1 MKSVV
6 LSWIIIK
13 QWGLAQEKKGKGE
26 EGEGCVEI
34 LGLGAVVPF
43 FFCYKEKAYQLG
55 MIKESKAQVQPL
67 WRVSRGKAT
76 RIQGSN
82 TVYKAL
88 IKHRW
93 RVDLILDAFV
103 RSGPL
108 KLEQILL
115 EG

>member
-1 MKSVV
+1 MLKC
-6 LSWIIIK
+6 
-13 QWGLAQEKKGKGE
+13 WGLVQL
-26 EGEGCVEI
+26 C
-34 LGLGAVVPF
+34 LF
-43 FFCYKEKAYQLG
+43 FFYYKEKAYQLG
-55 MIKESKAQVQPL
+55 MIKESKAQVRPM

-93 RVDLILDAFV
+93 RIDLILDAFV